1 MDEMILYFTAISILS
16 FLLFGLDKQKAKQ
29 NKRRISEFVFLLLSF
44 LGGSVG
50 SLLGML
56 VFRHKISKTSF
67 KIKFG
72 LIFLVQILVIFYY
85 VTKKKKLTAKA
96 TNFVYLKLTKVKKV
110 KHSAFFTFEILV
122 FKHFFCCF
130 CGFKY
135 Y

>member
-29 NKRRISEFVFLLLSF
+29 NKRRISEFVLLLLSF

-56 VFRHKISKTSF
+56 IVRHKIAKTSF

-72 LIFLVQILVIFYY
+72 LIFLVQILIILY
-85 VTKKKKLTAKA
+85 
-96 TNFVYLKLTKVKKV
+96 YLK
-110 KHSAFFTFEILV
+110 SN
-122 FKHFFCCF
+122 
-130 CGFKY
+130 Y
-135 Y
+135 

>member
-29 NKRRISEFVFLLLSF
+29 NKRRISEFVLLLLSF

-56 VFRHKISKTSF
+56 IFRHKISKTSF

-72 LIFLVQILVIFYY
+72 LIFLVQILIIYY
-85 VTKKKKLTAKA
+85 
-96 TNFVYLKLTKVKKV
+96 YLK
-110 KHSAFFTFEILV
+110 SN
-122 FKHFFCCF
+122 
-130 CGFKY
+130 Y
-135 Y
+135 